1 MHANL
6 GLRTIS
12 IIVSSNTT
20 SRLRSRKFLL
30 HVNDTPARLRS
41 VRGFARLRWVSFVL
55 FSFLFFRYRV
65 DDRTKSASEGAE
77 TADYS
82 AVEGRE
88 MAL

>member
-1 MHANL
+1 MIHRLVCAPFV
-6 GLRTIS
+6 
-12 IIVSSNTT
+12 VSQDFDG
-20 SRLRSRKFLL
+20 SRF
-30 HVNDTPARLRS
+30 
-41 VRGFARLRWVSFVL
+41 FF
-55 FSFLFFRYRV
+55 FFRYRV

>member
-1 MHANL
+1 MIHRLVCAPFV
-6 GLRTIS
+6 
-12 IIVSSNTT
+12 VSQDFDG
-20 SRLRSRKFLL
+20 SRWF
-30 HVNDTPARLRS
+30 
-41 VRGFARLRWVSFVL
+41 FF
-55 FSFLFFRYRV
+55 FFLFFRYRV